1 MNILE
6 SLYVPALEPKLK
18 HPTVFKKFDELQKG
32 DSFLLI
38 NDHDPIPL
46 FYELKAKRG
55 ETFQWK
61 KIENGPDV
69 WKVEVTKI
77 EDRIIN
83 AAQPQEEQKSGKQ
96 ISVLNVTLIEP
107 RLKHPTIF
115 QHFDALAAGEALQIL
130 NDHDPKPLYYQL
142 IAERGNNFTW
152 KYLEKG
158 PQWWRIQIAKNDPAK
173 GETVGS
179 IAAKD
184 MRKAEVFKKYG
195 IDFCCGGKKSLQQ
208 ACEEANVPVAEVEA
222 ALSQAETKTA
232 QNNINFTNWDAD
244 FLADYIYNQHHKYY
258 YEEAPVITDL
268 LIKVFNRHGAK
279 HPELQALYQLFMQL
293 QQELNMHF
301 LKEEKVIFP
310 FIKALAKAQKTGDF
324 SELHAQPSL
333 TDPVNEME
341 ADHEAAGDILA
352 EIRNLTHQYITPP
365 NACNSFQFLYKKLEA
380 LENDIQV
387 HVHLENNVLFP
398 KALAIEKELTTPIP

>member
-1 MNILE
+1 MNTLE

-18 HPTVFKKFDELQKG
+18 HSTVFKTFDALQTG
-32 DSFLLI
+32 DSFLLV

-46 FYELKAKRG
+46 FYEMKAERG
-55 ETFQWK
+55 ETFEWK
-61 KIENGPDV
+61 KVENGPDV
-69 WKVEVTKI
+69 WKVEITKTADSI
-77 EDRIIN
+77 TSKES
-83 AAQPQEEQKSGKQ
+83 QPQQQEKKAGKEVL
-96 ISVLNVTLIEP
+96 VLNVTLIEP

-115 QHFDALAAGEALQIL
+115 QHFDALAADEAFQLL

-158 PQWWRIQIAKNDPAK
+158 PQWWRVQIAKNDPAK
-173 GETVGS
+173 GETVGT

-222 ALSQAETKTA
+222 ALTQAETKA
-232 QNNINFTNWDAD
+232 ANNNINFTNWDAD
-244 FLADYIYNQHHKYY
+244 FLSDYIYNQHHKYY

-279 HPELQALYQLFMQL
+279 HPELQPLYQLFMQL
-293 QQELNMHF
+293 QEELNVHF

-310 FIKALAKAQKTGDF
+310 FIKALVKAKKTGDF
-324 SELHAQPSL
+324 SELKAQPSL
-333 TDPVNEME
+333 TDPVHEME
-341 ADHEAAGDILA
+341 SDHEAAGDILA
-352 EIRNLTHQYITPP
+352 QMRQLTHQYITPP

-380 LENDIQV
+380 LENDLHT

-398 KALAIEKELTTPIP
+398 KALAIEKELRK